1 MARGELSSG
10 YQAACRDS
18 WASGRGRLALRSPPW
33 PGLQPPKQ
41 RARMHFITQHD
52 TRSNGYR
59 WVFKKGEDEEG
70 EGWRQV
76 GEEGMGMNWAREGS
90 PPKASLFMISK
101 SFLYPDNCGFLFY

>member
-1 MARGELSSG
+1 MIHGPQAEGGWPSAHLRG
-10 YQAACRDS
+10 QACS
-18 WASGRGRLALRSPPW
+18 
-33 PGLQPPKQ
+33 GLQPPKQ

-70 EGWRQV
+70 GGWRQV

-90 PPKASLFMISK
+90 PLKASLFMISK